1 MKISIVTLSFN
12 QGRFLESAIRS
23 VVDQQGVDL
32 DYVVV
37 DPGSTDDSRSIIER
51 YRPQLSHTVFERD
64 DGPADG
70 LNRGFAHA
78 SGEIYGFL
86 NADDILRPGAL
97 AKVAQ
102 AFEHSPDAD
111 IISGNGHIIDADGAP
126 IRRMYS
132 DRYSVWGYLYGGVVL
147 LQQSTFFRASA
158 FEAAGGFNVD
168 NRTCWD
174 GELWLDMALAG
185 KHFQRAG
192 GFWSGFRVHG
202 GSITSGIHGNDA
214 QRRAYERDRRRMFLK
229 ARGRLPGGIKD
240 KGQRVAARVVKWGSN
255 PVALS
260 ARLASLVS
268 PKVRRSPI

>member
-12 QGRFLESAIRS
+12 QGQFLESAIRS

-37 DPGSTDDSRSIIER
+37 DPGSNDHSRDIIER
-51 YRPQLSHTVFERD
+51 YQGQLGATVFERD

-70 LNRGFAHA
+70 LNRGFAQA
-78 SGEIYGFL
+78 TGDIYGFV
-86 NADDILRPGAL
+86 NADDTLTPGAL

-102 AFEHSPDAD
+102 AFEQNPDAD
-111 IISGNGHIIDADGAP
+111 VISGHGHIIDEHGMP

-132 DRYSVWGYLYGGVVL
+132 DRFSVWGYLYGGVVL
-147 LQQSTFFRASA
+147 LQQSTFFRARA

-185 KHFQRAG
+185 KRFQRVN
-192 GFWSGFRVHG
+192 GFWSGFRVYDSSIT
-202 GSITSGIHGNDA
+202 GSIAGGGDWRA
-214 QRRAYERDRRRMFLK
+214 AYERDRRRMFMK
-229 ARGRLPGGIKD
+229 ARGRLPGGLKD
-240 KGQRVAARVVKWGSN
+240 KGQRIAARVVKWGTN

-260 ARLASLVS
+260 ARLASFLD